1 MTNVRQAAPPQAVD
15 YIEVTRTTYDS
26 LGYPPYR
33 WEDLP
38 GTAPWAPLRKPLAEC
53 TLGLVASGGIYR
65 SGQIAFHFRDD
76 ASYRV
81 IDTDVDTSEL
91 RATHFAYN
99 LTDAR
104 SDINVVFPLDTLRR
118 AVRDGVIGALAPQ
131 AFTFMGGIYS
141 SRKVSEGLAPELTEK
156 LVSQGVDAVLLVPV

>member
-1 MTNVRQAAPPQAVD
+1 MTIVPDEAPPEAVD
-15 YIEVTRTTYDS
+15 YIAVTRATYDG

-33 WEDLP
+33 WEENLGD
-38 GTAPWAPLRKPLAEC
+38 APWASLKKPLSQC

-76 ASYRV
+76 DSYRV
-81 IDTDVDTSEL
+81 IGTDVDTSEL

-99 LTDAR
+99 VTDAR

-118 AVRDGVIGALAPQ
+118 AVNDGVIGGLAPE

-141 SRKVSEGLAPELTEK
+141 SRKVSGGLAPALTERI
-156 LVSQGVDAVLLVPV
+156 LAQGVDAVLLVPV